1 MGEWKDR
8 HIHNRHHWPAC
19 IALFFKIQAAHT
31 AANHKNSGKKNNI
44 MTKQN
49 DGDDSNKT
57 VITLKGSVSIV
68 ADFFFTAINSI
79 LYQRGTLS
87 RASKIILIPFRFAG
101 LSWPVRTMYDT
112 RRSRFVH
119 LFFIIFPHFFS
130 CWQRYIY
137 ARDVQA

>member
-1 MGEWKDR
+1 
-8 HIHNRHHWPAC
+8 
-19 IALFFKIQAAHT
+19 
-31 AANHKNSGKKNNI
+31 

-87 RASKIILIPFRFAG
+87 GASKRILILRFAS
-101 LSWPVRTMYDT
+101 LSWSVRTI
-112 RRSRFVH
+112 RVGSRFVH
-119 LFFIIFPHFFS
+119 AFL
-130 CWQRYIY
+130 
-137 ARDVQA
+137 

>member
-87 RASKIILIPFRFAG
+87 GASKRILILRFAS
-101 LSWPVRTMYDT
+101 LSWSVRTI
-112 RRSRFVH
+112 RVGSRFVH
-119 LFFIIFPHFFS
+119 AFL
-130 CWQRYIY
+130 
-137 ARDVQA
+137 